1 MAEDQLVERARDLM
15 TGAANAFATVQGVL
29 HLSRD
34 PEGARAAWRRRKSFA
49 TFPVHAIEVTITD
62 EMRARLPR
70 KFQIVIP
77 DEADGR
83 IWVRHPWT
91 VRTEGAIG
99 WDQQPWAPV
108 HYRIIEIIYKHISWN
123 WDLRRGRFKG
133 PETRLAQPAGPVE
146 LLDPRRLLRYWTL
159 TSLGHATVAGR
170 PTIRVRAEPEPADPD
185 QYSISMLNQFSSVG
199 DAADTWE
206 LDVDQERGVILKL
219 SSVVAGAP
227 FMTVEFTSVAFD
239 EPIPEEVFTFVDCA
253 GDQEAPL
260 WHQRHDDLA
269 FRDQFLP

>member
-1 MAEDQLVERARDLM
+1 MNRADGPSGARARLTMPIIDARRNGPARSIRGSALMAEDQLVERARDLM

-108 HYRIIEIIYKHISWN
+108 HYRINRDHLQAHQLELGSETGSVQRPRNTLGAAGRTGGTPRPPSLAAVLDPHIARACHGGGAS
-123 WDLRRGRFKG
+123 DDRRQGGAGASR
-133 PETRLAQPAGPVE
+133 PRPVLHQHAQPVLFGWRCCGHVGA
-146 LLDPRRLLRYWTL
+146 RR
-159 TSLGHATVAGR
+159 
-170 PTIRVRAEPEPADPD
+170 
-185 QYSISMLNQFSSVG
+185 
-199 DAADTWE
+199 
-206 LDVDQERGVILKL
+206 
-219 SSVVAGAP
+219 
-227 FMTVEFTSVAFD
+227 
-239 EPIPEEVFTFVDCA
+239 
-253 GDQEAPL
+253 
-260 WHQRHDDLA
+260 
-269 FRDQFLP
+269 